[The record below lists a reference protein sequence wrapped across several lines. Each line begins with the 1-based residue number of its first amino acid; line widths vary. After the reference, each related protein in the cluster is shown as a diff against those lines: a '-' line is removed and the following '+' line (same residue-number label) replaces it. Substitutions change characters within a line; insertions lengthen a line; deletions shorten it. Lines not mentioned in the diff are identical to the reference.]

1 MPSNSML
8 ATLLKVS
15 LVFRYSPPETNVQC
29 HFGSISNIIP
39 QFIFC
44 YIMKKSGKNGRRRK
58 DVEFEEIMGNLNSRK
73 RQERKDERENGINRE
88 M

>member
-1 MPSNSML
+1 MYNAIL
-8 ATLLKVS
+8 ALFLTLFLS
-15 LVFRYSPPETNVQC
+15 LFFYV
-29 HFGSISNIIP
+29 
-39 QFIFC
+39 
-44 YIMKKSGKNGRRRK
+44 MKKSGKNGRRRK